1 MIEVRVKDS
10 DLRRASQE
18 GMDAFVAVFS
28 DAILKS
34 IGGELN
40 ADNMSMLNSD
50 QITLIAYVILRDEL
64 MSGGF
69 VQLIHNGYGDFIYRN
84 PFDKAMREWGLTEL
98 YRIIH
103 KTHRLYSKCHE
114 AIEQDCTQEEFDA
127 LYEQHPEFD
136 VYDDAFVELE
146 EDFTTQVAHYVD
158 ENIENFAI
166 VEHE

>member
-10 DLRRASQE
+10 DLRRASQD
-18 GMDAFVAVFS
+18 GMDAFVAVFA
-28 DAILKS
+28 DAILES
-34 IGGELN
+34 VGGELN
-40 ADNMSMLNSD
+40 ADNMSTLNSD
-50 QITLIAYVILRDEL
+50 QITLVAYVILRDEL
-64 MSGGF
+64 MNGGF

-84 PFDKAMREWGLTEL
+84 PFDKAVREWGMTEL
-98 YRIIH
+98 YRIIR
-103 KTHRLYSKCHE
+103 KTHRLYSKWHE

-146 EDFTTQVAHYVD
+146 EDFTAQVAHYVD
-158 ENIENFAI
+158 ANIENFAI

>member
-10 DLRRASQE
+10 DLRRASQD
-18 GMDAFVAVFS
+18 GMDAFVAVFA
-28 DAILKS
+28 DAILES
-34 IGGELN
+34 VGGELN
-40 ADNMSMLNSD
+40 ADNMSTLNSD
-50 QITLIAYVILRDEL
+50 QITLVAYVILRDEL
-64 MSGGF
+64 MNGGF

-84 PFDKAMREWGLTEL
+84 PFDKAVREWGMTEL
-98 YRIIH
+98 YRIIR
-103 KTHRLYSKCHE
+103 KTHRLYSKWHE

-146 EDFTTQVAHYVD
+146 EDFTAQVAHYVD
-158 ENIENFAI
+158 GNIENFAI

>member
-18 GMDAFVAVFS
+18 GMDAFVAVFA
-28 DAILKS
+28 DAILES
-34 IGGELN
+34 VGGELN
-40 ADNMSMLNSD
+40 ADNMSTLNSD
-50 QITLIAYVILRDEL
+50 QITLVAYVILRDEL
-64 MSGGF
+64 MNGGF
-69 VQLIHNGYGDFIYRN
+69 VQLIHNGYGDFIYCN
-84 PFDKAMREWGLTEL
+84 PFDKAVREWGMTEL
-98 YRIIH
+98 YRIIR
-103 KTHRLYSKCHE
+103 KTHCLYSKWHE

-146 EDFTTQVAHYVD
+146 EDFTAQVAHYVD
-158 ENIENFAI
+158 GNIENFAI

>member
-18 GMDAFVAVFS
+18 GMDAFVAVFA
-28 DAILKS
+28 DAILES
-34 IGGELN
+34 VGGELN
-40 ADNMSMLNSD
+40 ADNMSTLNSD
-50 QITLIAYVILRDEL
+50 QITLVAYVILRDEL
-64 MSGGF
+64 MNGGF

-84 PFDKAMREWGLTEL
+84 PFDKAVREWGMTEL
-98 YRIIH
+98 YRIIR
-103 KTHRLYSKCHE
+103 KTHHLYSKWHE

-146 EDFTTQVAHYVD
+146 EDFTAQVAHYVD
-158 ENIENFAI
+158 GNIENFAI

>member
-1 MIEVRVKDS
+1 MIEVRVKDF

-34 IGGELN
+34 IGDELN

-84 PFDKAMREWGLTEL
+84 PFDKAVREWGLTEL

>member
-18 GMDAFVAVFS
+18 GMDAFVAVFA
-28 DAILKS
+28 DAILES
-34 IGGELN
+34 VGGELN
-40 ADNMSMLNSD
+40 ADNMSTLNSD
-50 QITLIAYVILRDEL
+50 QITLVAYVILRDEL
-64 MSGGF
+64 MNGGF

-84 PFDKAMREWGLTEL
+84 PFDKAVREWGMTEL
-98 YRIIH
+98 YRIIR
-103 KTHRLYSKCHE
+103 KTHCLYSKWHE

-146 EDFTTQVAHYVD
+146 EDFTAQVAHYVD
-158 ENIENFAI
+158 GNIENFAI